1 MRWHQLPAAG
11 EALERIHRELVAKG
25 RPPVGNGHEEV
36 VHAVFVPRTKV
47 RPGARLPFLVF
58 DADAVVEAIG

>member
-1 MRWHQLPAAG
+1 
-11 EALERIHRELVAKG
+11 
-25 RPPVGNGHEEV
+25 V

-47 RPGARLPFLVF
+47 KSGATPPFLVF